1 MSDDDG
7 AATTAGGGRVP
18 GYGVGPMADLVDHW
32 GLLLTYGLVTIGL
45 GVVLAAWPDETLKVV
60 AILIGIQL
68 IITGVF
74 RIVLAIASRSLDTS
88 ARALVGLFGALA
100 LVVGLLCLRD
110 PVQTILAIGIILGI
124 WWLAAGVIDMIGA
137 IRDEG
142 STRRGWDLAMGAI
155 TALLGLFLLINPE
168 LSLGVLVVVICVW
181 LFAYGFLAVVAA
193 LMLRGA
199 DRGAPTTTA

>member
-7 AATTAGGGRVP
+7 AATTAGPGRVP

-74 RIVLAIASRSLDTS
+74 RIVLAIASRLWTPAPARWS
-88 ARALVGLFGALA
+88 ASSAHSRSWWACSACVTPCRRSWRSGSSSASGGWPRA
-100 LVVGLLCLRD
+100 
-110 PVQTILAIGIILGI
+110 
-124 WWLAAGVIDMIGA
+124 
-137 IRDEG
+137 
-142 STRRGWDLAMGAI
+142 
-155 TALLGLFLLINPE
+155 
-168 LSLGVLVVVICVW
+168 
-181 LFAYGFLAVVAA
+181 
-193 LMLRGA
+193 
-199 DRGAPTTTA
+199 

>member
-1 MSDDDG
+1 MSEQDG
-7 AATTAGGGRVP
+7 AAATAGPGRVP

-110 PVQTILAIGIILGI
+110 PVQTILAIGIILGV

-142 STRRGWDLAMGAI
+142 STRRGWDLAMGAV

-199 DRGAPTTTA
+199 DRGASTTTA

>member
-1 MSDDDG
+1 M
-7 AATTAGGGRVP
+7 
-18 GYGVGPMADLVDHW
+18 
-32 GLLLTYGLVTIGL
+32 
-45 GVVLAAWPDETLKVV
+45 
-60 AILIGIQL
+60 
-68 IITGVF
+68 
-74 RIVLAIASRSLDTS
+74 
-88 ARALVGLFGALA
+88 
-100 LVVGLLCLRD
+100 
-110 PVQTILAIGIILGI
+110 QTILAIGIILGI

-142 STRRGWDLAMGAI
+142 STRRGWDLAMGAV

-199 DRGAPTTTA
+199 DRGASTTTA